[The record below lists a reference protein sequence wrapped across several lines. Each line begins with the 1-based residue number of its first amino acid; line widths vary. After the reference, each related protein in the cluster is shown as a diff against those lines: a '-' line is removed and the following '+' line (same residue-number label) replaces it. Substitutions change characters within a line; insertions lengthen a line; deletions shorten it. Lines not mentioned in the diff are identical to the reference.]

1 MKCMAQGAGVG
12 IEQHYANGGEESLRG
27 VRGSR
32 LAERQEEDSGAGEEL
47 CRSNA
52 LLLAVC

>member
-1 MKCMAQGAGVG
+1 MAQGAGVG
-12 IEQHYANGGEESLRG
+12 IEQHYASGGEESLRG